1 MSRVSARG
9 LRFRFFHGI
18 GLPLGILWLGGC
30 THLAPA
36 PPRTAA
42 EVAARSSID
51 VLRLTAADVSATPLR
66 VRVYL
71 PPDYAAAS
79 GRRYPTLYINDGQD
93 MEAVGLQSSLAML
106 YAERAIQPVIVVA
119 IDMPPD
125 RMAAYG
131 LSERAQVRSVIA
143 QTRYGP
149 VGTKAHA
156 YSEWVAKRLVSSID
170 ARYRTRPAPEQ
181 RAVLGWSLG
190 ALNAF
195 SLGWQYPEV
204 FGRVGAFSPSF
215 WLSAARDDAD
225 AVQRTR
231 LAQQMVTSTPGPRR
245 LRQYFAVGAMEETD
259 DRDGD
264 GINDALDDT
273 RDLIDGWHVDGVLQA
288 RGLRQLDHDA
298 NAAYA
303 ARSSRSDIV
312 LRVLPEGQHNQA
324 SWAKMLPGFLHWAYG
339 TGAPRATSVEIEPP
353 TAH

>member
-1 MSRVSARG
+1 MSARRLG
-9 LRFRFFHGI
+9 FRVFHRI
-18 GLPLGILWLGGC
+18 GLSLGILWLGGC
-30 THLAPA
+30 AHLAPA
-36 PPRTAA
+36 PPHTAA
-42 EVAARSSID
+42 EVATRSGID
-51 VLRLTAADVSATPLR
+51 VLHLAAAEVSATPLR

-71 PPDYAAAS
+71 PPDYAANN

-93 MEAVGLQSSLAML
+93 MEAVGLQSTLAVL
-106 YAERAIQPVIVVA
+106 YAERAIQPVIVIA

-131 LSERAQVRSVIA
+131 LSVRAQARSVIA

-149 VGTKAHA
+149 VGTTAHA
-156 YSEWVAKRLVSSID
+156 YSEWVAKTLVPSID
-170 ARYRTRPAPEQ
+170 ARYRTRPVPEQ

-195 SLGWQYPEV
+195 NLGWQYPDV

-231 LAQQMVTSTPGPRR
+231 LAQQMVASASGPRR
-245 LRQYFAVGAMEETD
+245 LRQYFAVGCTEETD

-264 GINDALDDT
+264 GVNDALDDT
-273 RDLIDGWHVDGVLQA
+273 RDLIDGWHVDGVLKA
-288 RGLRQLDHDA
+288 RGLRQPDHDA
-298 NAAYA
+298 NPAYT
-303 ARSSRSDIV
+303 ARLPRSDIV
-312 LRVLPEGQHNQA
+312 LHVLQEGQHNQA

-339 TGAPRATSVEIEPP
+339 ARAPRATSVEIEPA
-353 TAH
+353 TAR